1 MFNNLNLGFSNF
13 FQNQIDKHPEI
24 QLFTPARVII
34 ENKNRYMVINEN
46 GEYEAE
52 VSGKLLFE
60 TEDISQFPKVGDW
73 VMIYVYDDNK
83 AIIHSVLDRKTIFS
97 RKTAGTKINEQVIVT
112 NIDFLFIV
120 QSCNDNFNLR
130 RLERYLVMAKTGG
143 IIPVIILSKADLTD
157 NIEYFTNQITD
168 IYNDINIFV
177 TSTLNNNGIDELN
190 KFIKKNYTYAFVGSS
205 GTGKSTLINKLLGYD
220 LQKTNEIRIKDDR
233 GKHTTTR
240 RELIVLP
247 NGAIL
252 IDTPG
257 MREFHIWKTTNGLE
271 EVFSEIDEFAS
282 ECKYK
287 DCKHINETG
296 CAVLKALKEGL
307 ISNERYNSY
316 IKLQKEEE
324 YLELKDDKNY
334 FLQKKDKEKKLS
346 KLIKEDYKYR
356 YKYKSK

>member
-1 MFNNLNLGFSNF
+1 
-13 FQNQIDKHPEI
+13 
-24 QLFTPARVII
+24 
-34 ENKNRYMVINEN
+34 
-46 GEYEAE
+46 
-52 VSGKLLFE
+52 
-60 TEDISQFPKVGDW
+60 
-73 VMIYVYDDNK
+73 
-83 AIIHSVLDRKTIFS
+83 
-97 RKTAGTKINEQVIVT
+97 
-112 NIDFLFIV
+112 
-120 QSCNDNFNLR
+120 
-130 RLERYLVMAKTGG
+130 
-143 IIPVIILSKADLTD
+143 
-157 NIEYFTNQITD
+157 
-168 IYNDINIFV
+168 
-177 TSTLNNNGIDELN
+177 
-190 KFIKKNYTYAFVGSS
+190 
-205 GTGKSTLINKLLGYD
+205 KSTLINKLLGYD